1 MVGLA
6 VSHNGS
12 AGVVSGRQSGE
23 PGSARRRADSA
34 TDRIVAAYAD
44 ALADRRADTDSDAGS
59 YSDADADTGANAG
72 PAVGSVPRLAFGLG
86 VPEVG

>member
-1 MVGLA
+1 M
-6 VSHNGS
+6 
-12 AGVVSGRQSGE
+12 SGRQSGE
-23 PGSARRRADSA
+23 PGSARRHADSA

-59 YSDADADTGANAG
+59 YSDADTSANAG